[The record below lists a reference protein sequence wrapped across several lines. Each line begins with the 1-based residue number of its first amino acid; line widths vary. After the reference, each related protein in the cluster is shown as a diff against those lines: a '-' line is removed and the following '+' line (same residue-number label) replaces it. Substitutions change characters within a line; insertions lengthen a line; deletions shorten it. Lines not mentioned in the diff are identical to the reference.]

1 MDILYIMNV
10 DWNWIKQR
18 PHFIAE
24 LLSKKTNVHI
34 VYQYRYQRTGL
45 QQRPDRELDIEPI
58 FVIPRGD
65 RYKITS
71 KINRLIKK
79 RRVHRKI
86 KNTNANV
93 LYLTFPDQ
101 IDVIPKKY
109 RGLIV
114 YDCMDNHPEFVSN
127 IIQKRELIRKEKQL
141 IDRASVILATSN
153 NLIETLKIRYGDEIE
168 KKVHLIRNGFGG
180 SILPINETKQ
190 IERSQL
196 YTFAY
201 FGTISSWFN
210 FDYILQSLTDFQDIQ
225 YELYGPVAGVQIPE
239 HERIHYHGTIEHDKL
254 LENVKNAD
262 CLIMPFVVNDIIKA
276 VDPVKLYEYINFNKN
291 ILVSEYDEIKRFSPF
306 VHFYNSYSDFKKE
319 ICSLKQNCEIKYN
332 NLEREEFLKKNS
344 WNQRVEAIANI
355 IDEEERKTHEN
366 STL

>member
-24 LLSKKTNVHI
+24 LLSKKANVHI
-34 VYQYRYQRTGL
+34 VYQYRYQRKGL
-45 QQRPDRELDIEPI
+45 QQRHNENLDAVPF

-65 RYKITS
+65 RYTITL

-79 RRVHRKI
+79 KWIHKKI
-86 KNTNANV
+86 KSTNADV

-101 IDVIPKKY
+101 IAVIPEEY
-109 RGLIV
+109 GGIIV
-114 YDCMDNHPEFVSN
+114 YDCMDNHPEFVNN
-127 IIQKRELIRKEKQL
+127 ITQRKQLVLQEKQL
-141 IDRASVILATSN
+141 IERANVLLVTSR
-153 NLIETLKIRYGDEIE
+153 NLIEELKARYGEGIE
-168 KKVHLIRNGFGG
+168 KKAHLIRNAFNGTV
-180 SILPINETKQ
+180 IPIDETKQ
-190 IERSQL
+190 VKKNQI

-239 HERIHYHGTIEHDKL
+239 HERIHYHGTIEHDEL
-254 LENVKNAD
+254 LENAKNAD

-291 ILVSEYDEIKRFSPF
+291 ILVSEYDEIERFSPF

-319 ICSLKQNCEIKYN
+319 ISSLKQGHEIKYSD
-332 NLEREEFLKKNS
+332 LEREDFLKKNS
-344 WNQRVEAIANI
+344 WNQRVEVIANI
-355 IDEEERKTHEN
+355 IDEEERKAHEN
-366 STL
+366 SSL